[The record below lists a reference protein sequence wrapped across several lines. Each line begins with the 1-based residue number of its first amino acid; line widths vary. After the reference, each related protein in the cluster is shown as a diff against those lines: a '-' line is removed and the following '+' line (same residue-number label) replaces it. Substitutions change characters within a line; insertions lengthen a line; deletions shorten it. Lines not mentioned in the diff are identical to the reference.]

1 MSKVDSIQFRMYN
14 TGSVGDC
21 LLLLFKKG
29 KTISFSM
36 LIDCGGWNT
45 NAALITPVVEQ
56 IREACNGSL
65 DLLVVTHQHL
75 DHVSGFN
82 QAKSVFDQI
91 AVKKVWMSWVENKSD
106 PIAKVLKTKY
116 GKALRKLDGDAAR
129 AMAQLK
135 SHAQAA
141 PQVRGFDAKTA
152 RRQQR
157 MEDTLRLIEFEMGYE
172 PGQKGAKAA
181 RPTNDTAME
190 YVRDKGEIEYRLPGE
205 VVSGLAGAEGI
216 KFYILGPPRDRDMKF
231 FKIALKEEE
240 MYHLAMNSPTEQTD
254 MPAEESILETGILLE
269 AGVSPFG
276 AEYAM
281 NAAELRAFNRDY
293 QSEDMQWRQ
302 IETDWLETAAS
313 IALRAT
319 RLTNNTSLAMA
330 IEFEDSGRVLLLPGD
345 AQSGNWMGWHK
356 PDVSRDLKQNGGL
369 STVELLNHTVFY
381 KVGHHGSHNG
391 TASVS
396 GLEHMKSPDLV
407 AMMPLVQSAVPD
419 EWGGANNFPAKALY
433 KVLIEKTKGRLL
445 RTDEGAVTAAKA
457 KTLRAGLTSQEKAA
471 FKKAYVKG
479 DKFVEFTIKG

>member
-1 MSKVDSIQFRMYN
+1 MTQLK
-14 TGSVGDC
+14 
-21 LLLLFKKG
+21 
-29 KTISFSM
+29 
-36 LIDCGGWNT
+36 
-45 NAALITPVVEQ
+45 
-56 IREACNGSL
+56 
-65 DLLVVTHQHL
+65 
-75 DHVSGFN
+75 N
-82 QAKSVFDQI
+82 QAQS
-91 AVKKVWMSWVENKSD
+91 AN
-106 PIAKVLKTKY
+106 A
-116 GKALRKLDGDAAR
+116 
-129 AMAQLK
+129 
-135 SHAQAA
+135 
-141 PQVRGFDAKTA
+141 VRGFAAKAA

-190 YVRDKGEIEYRLPGE
+190 YVRNKGKIEYRLPGE
-205 VVSGLAGAEGI
+205 VISGLPGAEGM

-231 FKIALKEEE
+231 FKVALKDEE
-240 MYHLAMNSPTEQTD
+240 MYHLALNSPTEATE
-254 MPAEESILETGILLE
+254 MPMEESILETGILLE
-269 AGVSPFG
+269 DGISPF
-276 AEYAM
+276 ADEYAM
-281 NAAELRAFNRDY
+281 SATELRQFNREY

-302 IETDWLETAAS
+302 IETDWLESAAS

-356 PDVSRDLKQNGGL
+356 PDVSKKLKEEGGQ

-433 KVLIEKTKGRLL
+433 KVLIEKTRGRLI
-445 RTDEGAVTAAKA
+445 RTDEGAATASSA
-457 KTLRAGLTSQEKAA
+457 KTLRAELSNQEKAA
-471 FKKAYVKG
+471 FKKGYVPG
-479 DKFVEFTIKG
+479 DNFMEFTIKG